1 MAEVALIENLQREDL
16 NPIEECEAYQQLI
29 NQYGLTQEQMAAKVG
44 KSRPYIANMLRL
56 ADFPDEVKKLMVEG
70 KLTTGQARPLLGLS
84 SGEEQVQ
91 LAKQIVDEGLSARHV
106 EDLTREKK
114 KKKKEIADPQTHA
127 FLRSIEEKLG
137 MSVGSRVAIKLGR
150 KMLTAARS
158 PSPSKMMKNL
168 SESRNF

>member
-1 MAEVALIENLQREDL
+1 
-16 NPIEECEAYQQLI
+16 
-29 NQYGLTQEQMAAKVG
+29 
-44 KSRPYIANMLRL
+44 
-56 ADFPDEVKKLMVEG
+56 MVEG

-127 FLRSIEEKLG
+127 FLRSIEE
-137 MSVGSRVAIKLGR
+137 
-150 KMLTAARS
+150 
-158 PSPSKMMKNL
+158 N
-168 SESRNF
+168 